1 MLSQVHTKTRKTVL
15 ALTISAALAASHGV
29 AIAGQNS
36 SNFTLIS
43 ASTQAINSQAI
54 RGEIADPNGH
64 FVQGAIVRLQ
74 GTNRE
79 TTTDHQGRFRFDGLE
94 TGDYQLVVDYL
105 GFENQS
111 IDVEVSAQGGQF
123 ISLTLGQ
130 LQQDTAIERIQV
142 VGGRGGQSRAL
153 NAQRAANNIK
163 SVVSSDYL
171 GRFPDNNVAES
182 MQRLPGASIQR
193 DQGEGKYVN
202 VRGAPLEFSNVT
214 IDGVV
219 LPSPD
224 GGTRAIDLDTI
235 PADVIS
241 ALELTKAITPD
252 MDADAIAG
260 NINIVTQGALD
271 SRDRIMRAHFGLGE
285 NEKGSGEAYRGGIT
299 FGDRIGN
306 QDNLGFLF
314 SLNHSETNR
323 VTDNVEHEW
332 ALQDNGAYIPETTE
346 FKDYEVKRIRSGAT
360 GRLDFRPTD
369 NTHLYLSHTY
379 SRFEDDEYRDTV
391 EISWDDFTPDSDS
404 VSGVSGSTT
413 FDNEIRHRTFV
424 NTINSTVFGGRH
436 HFENS
441 TLEFSAAY
449 SSAGQKY
456 PDRDYLIYRENTE
469 PAMAYDF
476 SNPDLPSFAI
486 LDAENNVIQD
496 NFNFPI
502 EDHEFRRY
510 ERRFGEAKET
520 EQAYTVDWSIPTT
533 WGNAYVTNKVGG
545 KIRLKEKSNDEY
557 RYRNGEGVNAPGY
570 ADLVIDR
577 HSRPFDGFY
586 NNGLKMMRD
595 FADVYGPMFE
605 DDDYQLRTAA
615 SVTADYE
622 AEEDSYAAYA
632 MSTIEWEQT
641 TLLLGLRAEHTKTS
655 GHANEFDDD
664 TEQAVAVHASDS
676 YTKVFPSAHLRHE
689 LDNGVILRAA
699 YSTGLSRPNFED
711 LVPYFIVEDRAS
723 GNGTLDIGNTELN
736 PTYAHNFDL
745 MAEYYIEPLGLIS
758 AGVFYKDLSDPI
770 FKARSTVDGGE
781 FDGFNL
787 VRPENGDSG
796 EIYGFELNWQQSLS
810 FLPGAW
816 SGFGFSANYT
826 YADSKAD
833 LPFGIGSTQLAGT
846 SEHSYNLGL
855 QYDTQRFSAQLA
867 YNYRSE
873 YVDEFDTA
881 DPSLNIFW
889 DERGTLDLS
898 ASFVVNENFSL
909 FAEATNLTDSKAI
922 RYQGERS
929 RVYEHEQFG
938 RAVMLGVRANF

>member
-1 MLSQVHTKTRKTVL
+1 MSLHLQTKTKKTIL
-15 ALTISAALAASHGV
+15 ALTISAAIVASQGV
-29 AIAGQNS
+29 ALAGQNS
-36 SNFTLIS
+36 QHLSLIS
-43 ASTQAINSQAI
+43 TSTQAINSQAI
-54 RGEIADPNGH
+54 RGEIADPNGQ
-64 FVQGAIVRLQ
+64 FVQGAIVRLA
-74 GTNRE
+74 GTHRE
-79 TTTDHQGRFRFDGLE
+79 TSTDHQGRFRFDGLA
-94 TGDYQLVVDYL
+94 TDTYQLVVDYL

-111 IDVEVSAQGGQF
+111 IEVEVSAQGGQF
-123 ISLTLGQ
+123 VSLTLGQ
-130 LQQDTAIERIQV
+130 LQQDNAIERIQV

-171 GRFPDNNVAES
+171 GRFPDSNVAES

-241 ALELTKAITPD
+241 ALELTKAVTPD

-271 SRDRIMRAHFGLGE
+271 SRERIMRAHVGIGE
-285 NEKGSGEAYRGGIT
+285 NEKGSGEAYRGGVT
-299 FGDRIGN
+299 FGDRIGSH
-306 QDNLGFLF
+306 DNLGFLF

-323 VTDNVEHEW
+323 VTDNVEHAW
-332 ALQDNGAYIPETTE
+332 VLQDHGAYIPETTE

-379 SRFEDDEYRDTV
+379 SRFEDNEYRDTV

-404 VSGVSGSTT
+404 LTGISRSTT

-424 NTINSTVFGGRH
+424 NTINSTVLGGRH

-441 TLEFSAAY
+441 TLEFSIAY

-456 PDRDYLIYRENTE
+456 PDRDYLTYRETTE

-476 SNPDLPSFAI
+476 SDPDLPSFAI
-486 LDAENNVIQD
+486 LDNEHNAVQH
-496 NFNFPI
+496 NFDFPI
-502 EDHEFRRY
+502 ENHEFRRY
-510 ERRFGEAKET
+510 ERRLGEAEET
-520 EQAYTVDWSIPTT
+520 EQAYAVDWSIPAT
-533 WGNAYVTNKVGG
+533 WGHAYVTHKVGG
-545 KIRLKEKSNDEY
+545 KIRLKEKFNDEN
-557 RYRNGEGVNAPGY
+557 RYRNEEGVLAPNY
-570 ADLVIDR
+570 ADVVIDR
-577 HSRPFDGFY
+577 HSRPFDGLY
-586 NNGLKMMRD
+586 NNGLKMRRD
-595 FADVYGPMFE
+595 FADVYGSMFE

-615 SVTADYE
+615 SVTADYA
-622 AEEDSYAAYA
+622 AEEDNYAAYA
-632 MSTIEWEQT
+632 MSTIEWNQT

-655 GHANEFDDD
+655 GYAHEFDEDS
-664 TEQAVAVHASDS
+664 EEAVAVNASGS
-676 YTKVFPSAHLRHE
+676 YTKLFPSAHLRHQ
-689 LDNGVILRAA
+689 LNNGVILRAA

-711 LVPYFIVEDRAS
+711 LVPYFIIEDRVS
-723 GNGTLDIGNTELN
+723 GHGTLDMGNTGLN

-770 FKARSTVDGGE
+770 FKARSTVEGGE

-787 VRPENGDSG
+787 VRPENGDAG
-796 EIYGFELNWQQSLS
+796 ELYGFELNWQQSLS

-816 SGFGFSANYT
+816 SGFGFNANYT

-833 LPFGIGSTQLAGT
+833 LPFAMGSTQLAGT
-846 SEHSYNLGL
+846 SKHSYNLGL
-855 QYDTQRFSAQLA
+855 QYDAQRFSAQLA

-881 DPSLNIFW
+881 DPSLNLFW
-889 DERGTLDLS
+889 DERGTLDFS
-898 ASFVVNENFSL
+898 ASYVVNANFSL

-938 RAVMLGVRANF
+938 RAVMFGVRANF